1 MLQEWQRDTRLSEL
15 KNLLIDGF
23 GVRHSGELHMRALER
38 AIVFSALNSTRV
50 HMTHYLIDPEK
61 AQKGEAGLSEIEPSV
76 TFDVRDSSMLAD
88 NEVIIAPPFLNH
100 GTSLSA
106 PSCQILN
113 LHADLAPGAIAI

>member
-76 TFDVRDSSMLAD
+76 TFDVRDSSMLAE
-88 NEVIIAPPFLNH
+88 NEVIIAPLFSIMAPLCPP
-100 GTSLSA
+100 SLVKS
-106 PSCQILN
+106 
-113 LHADLAPGAIAI
+113 